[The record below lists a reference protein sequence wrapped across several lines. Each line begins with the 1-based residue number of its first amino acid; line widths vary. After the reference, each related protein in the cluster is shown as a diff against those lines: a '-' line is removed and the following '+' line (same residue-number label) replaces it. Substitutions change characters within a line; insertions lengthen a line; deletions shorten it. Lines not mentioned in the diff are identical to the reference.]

1 MPESWAESHWA
12 RHVGKGQAPDTSIAA
27 AVLFPKQIGSALQC
41 GETDQKW
48 IAGMPKKKLQPSP
61 AMLLHMEQALFTH
74 GYSGLTMEQ
83 FAEACNFSRRALY
96 FYFSNKQEVFRA
108 VVRFRNELGLTTG
121 FAAGRKR
128 WSEGDNALDILADVI
143 NIRYGDLRR
152 IAHTSPHLVELNSE
166 VFRRCNDIVKDVA
179 VYFEIELAKLVLE
192 LQRGGLL
199 HLHSG
204 VTAEQLAQALA
215 NGARGVNQRVPAVPP
230 EDLEYHYHDMCR
242 LILYGGA
249 EMPAIRPRAKR
260 RTRTTER
267 KRT

>member
-1 MPESWAESHWA
+1 
-12 RHVGKGQAPDTSIAA
+12 
-27 AVLFPKQIGSALQC
+27 
-41 GETDQKW
+41 
-48 IAGMPKKKLQPSP
+48 MPKKKLQPSP

-74 GYSGLTMEQ
+74 GYSDLTMEG

-108 VVRFRNELGLTTG
+108 IVRFRNDLGLTTG
-121 FAAGRKR
+121 FASGRKR
-128 WSEGDNALDILADVI
+128 WSEGGNALEILAEVI

-179 VYFEIELAKLVLE
+179 IYFESELARLILE

-199 HLHSG
+199 HLRAD

-215 NGARGVNQRVPAVPP
+215 NGARGVNQRLPSIAP
-230 EDLEYHYHDMCR
+230 EDLEYHYRDMCR
-242 LILYGGA
+242 FILYGCA
-249 EMPAIRPRAKR
+249 EMPVKRSRPKR
-260 RTRTTER
+260 NGGAGKNER